1 MNKKSIGG
9 ITIDL
14 QIFNGKI
21 VVYKY
26 DKYIVIKENAKLNFF
41 LNYSYLNKFD
51 KRISNSELNIF
62 NYLRLMDSKINNPFP
77 LNNKNNSSD
86 HL

>member
-41 LNYSYLNKFD
+41 LNYSYLNVD
-51 KRISNSELNIF
+51 KRISNSELNIL

>member
-41 LNYSYLNKFD
+41 LNYSYLNVD

-77 LNNKNNSSD
+77 LNNQNNSSD

>member
-1 MNKKSIGG
+1 MNKKNIGG

-21 VVYKY
+21 IVYKY

-41 LNYSYLNKFD
+41 LNYSYLNVD